1 MNRYTQHLRSCGLL
15 AVTLALVA
23 LPLRAADAGAD
34 LLKAMHDELGRSMHQ
49 LQLQLL
55 EKPYYIEYK
64 VNDQYSYDI
73 KATFGSLV
81 ESHNAHYKTLSVGIR
96 IGSPV
101 FDNTNF
107 FDIGL
112 NFFGS
117 SDDEERFRGRR
128 IPNELS
134 YETMRRELW
143 LATDAA
149 YKQASELLAKK
160 HAALKNR
167 MRLDTVPDF
176 ALLPAERH
184 IDTTTHPKFDTQY
197 FEKLCVDIS
206 AVFREYPAISIS
218 TVGIE
223 YLPKNVYYVNSEG
236 REFIKTDLFTG
247 LEIVASTQA
256 QDGMPIAQSYS
267 AYSLDP
273 ANLPTRD
280 SLLRAAHQ
288 LAKTLSG
295 MVTSTT
301 IEAYSGPVMFEG
313 QAAAE
318 MFAQVF
324 SPNLVTQRPMVTDGG
339 VQDNDRYTAFQS
351 KIGGRVLPE
360 FLSVEV
366 KPGEKLYG
374 KTPLIGK
381 YTVDDEGVPAESFT
395 IVKDGYLKG
404 LMASRVPT
412 KRVRESNGHQRGG
425 AAIMSILDVSAVP
438 DKQMSNADMR
448 ARLQELCK
456 ARELPYGIVVRK
468 ALNQNLLYTTLFQL
482 TGGEYPFTR
491 GESTVP
497 LLEVYK
503 LYPDGHEELVRGCEA
518 AGLSPQSFKDI
529 LAVGKNRFAY
539 NYLAAAVTSPFV
551 TGGSQFIGAS
561 IIVPDLLFEDLEI
574 RPVEA
579 DFAKPPLLPHPFFS
593 ESKK

>member
-1 MNRYTQHLRSCGLL
+1 MNRYTKFFRTCSLL
-15 AVTLALVA
+15 AAAVLLGGN
-23 LPLRAADAGAD
+23 PLRAADTGTD
-34 LLKAMHDELGRSMHQ
+34 LLKAMHDEMARSMHQ

-55 EKPYYIEYK
+55 EKPYYIEYR
-64 VNDQYSYDI
+64 VNDQYSHDI

-81 ESHNAHYKTLSVGIR
+81 ESHSTHYKTLSVGIR
-96 IGSPV
+96 IGAPV

-128 IPNELS
+128 IPNELG
-134 YETMRRELW
+134 YENMRRELW

-176 ALLPAERH
+176 ALLPAERR
-184 IDTTTHPKFDTQY
+184 IDTMAHPRFDTQY
-197 FEKLCVDIS
+197 FEKLCVDLS
-206 AVFREYPAISIS
+206 AVFRDYPAISVS
-218 TVGIE
+218 TVGVE
-223 YLPKNVYYVNSEG
+223 YLPKNVYYTNTEG

-273 ANLPTRD
+273 ANLPNRD
-280 SLLRAAHQ
+280 SLLKAAHQ
-288 LAKTLSG
+288 IAQKLSA
-295 MVTSTT
+295 MVTSST

-360 FLSVEV
+360 FLSIEV
-366 KPGEKLYG
+366 KPNEKTFG
-374 KTPLIGK
+374 KTPLIGT
-381 YTVDDEGVPAESFT
+381 YTVDDEGIPAGSFT

-404 LMASRVPT
+404 LMSSRVPT

-425 AAIMSILDVSAVP
+425 AAIMSVLEVSATP
-438 DKQMSNADMR
+438 DKQMSGSDMR

-456 ARELPYGIVVRK
+456 ARELPYGIIVRK

-482 TGGEYPFTR
+482 TSGEYPFTR
-491 GESTVP
+491 GESTVS

-503 LYPDGHEELVRGCEA
+503 LYPDGREELVRGCEA

-551 TGGSQFIGAS
+551 TGGSQFIGSS
-561 IIVPDLLFEDLEI
+561 IVAPDLLFEDLEI

-579 DFAKPPLLPHPFFS
+579 DFAKPPLLPHPYFS
-593 ESKK
+593 DNKK